1 MNENKI
7 TKPEIQKVTG
17 ELQELYGKT
26 AGTHKVCTLYDVKYI
41 DIVEALG
48 EPSITETSA
57 DDKVQVEW
65 ILEYNDNVYTIY
77 DYKTYD
83 REYTFNKL
91 DHWSVGGK
99 FGNESFIKELL
110 SLFNKV
116 TTL

>member
-26 AGTHKVCTLYDVKYI
+26 AGTHKISTLYNVKYGDII
-41 DIVEALG
+41 DVLG
-48 EPSITETSA
+48 NPSITEASA

-65 ILEYNDNVYTIY
+65 VLEYMDSVYTIY
-77 DYKTYD
+77 DWKTYD
-83 REYTFNKL
+83 LIYTLNEL
-91 DHWSVGGK
+91 DHWSIGGK
-99 FGNESFIKELL
+99 YRDELFLKEL
-110 SLFNKV
+110 STLFNKV